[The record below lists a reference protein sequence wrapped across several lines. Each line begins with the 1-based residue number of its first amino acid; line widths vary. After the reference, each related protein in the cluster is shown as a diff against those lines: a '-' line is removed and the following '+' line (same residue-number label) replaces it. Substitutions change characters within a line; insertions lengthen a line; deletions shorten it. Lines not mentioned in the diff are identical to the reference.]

1 MSLFKVIYVSLF
13 LPSIHTGL
21 VISGS
26 DFSYV
31 LGLVSTCFYR
41 TFYFFKAVLRAP
53 LVNLLYD
60 KKKNGTSDWND

>member
-1 MSLFKVIYVSLF
+1 MSLFFYPLYIQDLLKAED
-13 LPSIHTGL
+13 
-21 VISGS
+21 

-31 LGLVSTCFYR
+31 LGLVSTCFYC